1 MRVLRWSVPLILL
14 GVVVLG
20 WARAA
25 APALSR
31 VPTDSHSIALTF
43 DDGPLEPYTAQIL
56 ALLSQYHAR
65 ATFFV
70 LGEQVQQYPRL
81 VQQEVR
87 MGMEIGLHGQRH
99 WNLYSMGAAYI
110 VADAIA
116 QRRSLEHLIPHLQ
129 ISLYRPPFGN
139 HNASLVSQ
147 LAHHRLTMV
156 LWDVD
161 TRDWAQP
168 GVAAIVRTVEQQ
180 VRPGSIVLFHDG
192 GGNRRQTVEA
202 LAILLPWLVRHH
214 YALLTVS
221 QLVQQAGI

>member
-1 MRVLRWSVPLILL
+1 MRVVWWSLPLILL

-20 WARAA
+20 VGRTT
-25 APALSR
+25 APVLSR
-31 VPTDSHSIALTF
+31 VPTQARSIALTF

-56 ALLSQYHAR
+56 ALLSQYHAQ

-70 LGEQVQQYPRL
+70 LGEQVQQYPAL
-81 VQQEVR
+81 VQREVR

-99 WNLYSMGAAYI
+99 WNLYSMGASYI
-110 VADAIA
+110 VNDAVS
-116 QRRSLEHLIPHLQ
+116 QRKSLESLIPRLQ

-139 HNASLVSQ
+139 HNAQLVSQ
-147 LAHHRLTMV
+147 LAAHRLTMV

-168 GVAAIVRTVEQQ
+168 GVTAIVRKVEQQ

-192 GGNRRQTVEA
+192 GGNRSQTVQA
-202 LAILLPWLVRHH
+202 LAILLPWLKSHH
-214 YALLTVS
+214 YTLLTVS